1 MAEYH
6 VGAGLFCIYAGTLNK
21 SKTMWQNKTECTDEA
36 LCAVRDYL
44 KSEADSQKRNRAG
57 YEWTLIRPVVIS
69 AEGLSLMALMPVS
82 MAGSMEAAIAIS
94 VSGVGPMLERISPA
108 HGKLLGCWQMN
119 RCAQERRC
127 ATLSLIAFGRGSQK
141 QERSGTICTDGWHTR
156 WTYLWKN
163 ATSDTSTLTSSG
175 GRTLS

>member
-57 YEWTLIRPVVIS
+57 YEWTLKDGRVVQLVVEIRQP
-69 AEGLSLMALMPVS
+69 AE
-82 MAGSMEAAIAIS
+82 EEQH
-94 VSGVGPMLERISPA
+94 GV
-108 HGKLLGCWQMN
+108 
-119 RCAQERRC
+119 
-127 ATLSLIAFGRGSQK
+127 
-141 QERSGTICTDGWHTR
+141 
-156 WTYLWKN
+156 
-163 ATSDTSTLTSSG
+163 
-175 GRTLS
+175 